1 MSVTLTDVKKHLHV
15 LHNDDDDQLNDLIG
29 QSLSALLRFV
39 GAGYDVYADELNAAQ
54 ISWIRWRYYSDE
66 VVEMDPS
73 HHLPRASVALAVPYR
88 TPTGPL
94 PRSIGPK

>member
-39 GAGYDVYADELNAAQ
+39 GEGYDVSADELNAAQ
-54 ISWIRWRYYSDE
+54 IIWFRWRYSSDE
-66 VVEMDPS
+66 DVELDPIPN
-73 HHLPRASVALAVPYR
+73 LPRAFVALPGPYPP
-88 TPTGPL
+88 PTL
-94 PRSIGPK
+94 PSNHSFTD